1 MKHLLPILLH
11 LAWLQGAAFA
21 QAPLDSDFSGEKED
35 SMSTLSIKPVK
46 RPKKLLKQVINR
58 LHKDL
63 KETHQARSYH
73 VEGTFRKGSLPPFS
87 ISCTYHVEGDNGLEV
102 ISQIRNDTNSI
113 KTPKMEDFR
122 FEGQARPNAQDSV
135 YLKFNLL
142 YLLDLSPSHMKKDCV
157 GNFYPFPPFVDYEET
172 ARWFYVKAYEIDY
185 GQGKGVYRILLKSK
199 KNRYLWR
206 PGDVMHW
213 ILDYEFTAYFDR
225 GSLRITQFKGQSVS
239 RRGMPYPWNWSMDG
253 VTRFLAD
260 YDEDMGTPV
269 LKRIRI
275 VTNTERKSIN
285 GTVRRIGE

>member
-1 MKHLLPILLH
+1 MKHLLSILPL
-11 LAWLQGAAFA
+11 LVWVQGAAFA

-73 VEGTFRKGSLPPFS
+73 VEGTFRKGSL
-87 ISCTYHVEGDNGLEV
+87 
-102 ISQIRNDTNSI
+102 
-113 KTPKMEDFR
+113 
-122 FEGQARPNAQDSV
+122 V

-285 GTVRRIGE
+285 GTVRRIDE